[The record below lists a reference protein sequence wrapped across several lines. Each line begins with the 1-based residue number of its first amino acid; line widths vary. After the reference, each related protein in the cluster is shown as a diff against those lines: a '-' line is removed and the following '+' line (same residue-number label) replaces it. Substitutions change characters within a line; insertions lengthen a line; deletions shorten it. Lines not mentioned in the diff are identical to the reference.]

1 MSNSTT
7 LFTYELN
14 DFTAWD
20 SANVLEYA
28 TSRFAVIWL
37 VCDQSHVPQTPAY
50 KASFVQHLQW
60 EADRFAFPYINLC
73 LVMNIHPTMPDLLHL
88 VIACFTCFQT
98 GTINAEE
105 LHDKF
110 FECCSPNDQEL
121 WSNHRVIHN
130 YSHHWWKDHFD
141 RLGFELPMLT
151 IQEVMEMTREHFEQL
166 PIGAMLMPGPA
177 VTGQVD
183 SDALFNQIVVV
194 RAHLR
199 HLSEAM
205 ASLLE
210 QKTQIAAVA
219 ASTISQLEVPIDE
232 VEQALINSHR
242 RFHAEQ

>member
-20 SANVLEYA
+20 AANVLEYA
-28 TSRFAVIWL
+28 TLRFAAIWL
-37 VCDQSHVPQTPAY
+37 VCDRSHVPRTPAY
-50 KASFVQHLQW
+50 KASFVRHLQW
-60 EADRFAFPYINLC
+60 EADCFAFPYINLC
-73 LVMNIHPTMPDLLHL
+73 LVMNIHPTMPDLLRL
-88 VIACFTCFQT
+88 VIAHFAHFQT

-121 WSNHRVIHN
+121 WSNHRVVRN
-130 YSHHWWKDHFD
+130 YSHDWWKDRFD
-141 RLGFELPMLT
+141 RLGFELLMLT
-151 IQEVMEMTREHFEQL
+151 IQE

-183 SDALFNQIVVV
+183 SDALFNQIVAV

-199 HLSEAM
+199 HLGEAM

-210 QKTQIAAVA
+210 QKTQIAAAA
-219 ASTISQLEVPIDE
+219 ASTISQLEAPIDE
-232 VEQALINSHR
+232 VEQALINSRR
-242 RFHAEQ
+242 RFCAEQ